1 VNARGYIHQA
11 CIQLRLVVPADPAL
25 FASTSFTNTRLI
37 VTDLEQHD
45 LYPGAAFVVTVRES
59 PAWNLSTSGPTS
71 ARICPH
77 GTIRV

>member
-1 VNARGYIHQA
+1 MLAGTFIKSA
-11 CIQLRLVVPADPAL
+11 FKLRLVVPADPAL
-25 FASTSFTNTRLI
+25 FASTSFTNTHLI